1 MNTYVSLIRFT
12 EQGARGLKKS
22 PARAQ
27 AFKNAAK
34 KAGVTV
40 EALYWTAGRYDGL
53 LVLKADKEAQALRC
67 LAQLA
72 SAGNV
77 RTETMQAF
85 TAEQFAAMVGK

>member
-1 MNTYVSLIRFT
+1 MSTYVSLLRFT

-27 AFKNAAK
+27 AFINAAK

-40 EALYWTAGRYDGL
+40 EALYWTTGSYDGL
-53 LVLKADKEAQALRC
+53 LVLKVDKEAQALRC

-85 TAEQFAAMVGK
+85 NAEQFAAMVGK